1 MEEKDSEARKSM
13 RISDSKFASTI
24 IGMGAAGA
32 RRLGIGTAGAIA
44 LLALSWAGY
53 ALVTWARYG
62 RGGATRTG
70 ALRDPLLDRFLPE
83 YDIHERHETRVAVPA
98 ALTFA
103 AAREM
108 DLSRSPLVRAIF
120 AGRELMM
127 GASPGE
133 SARPRTLLAQTLA
146 LGWRVLAEEPGR
158 VVVGAVTQPW
168 EADVVFRGLSPEAYT
183 AFEEPAYVKIV
194 WTLEVEP
201 LGDSMSVFRT
211 QTRVATT
218 DTYARSRFRRYW
230 AVFSPGILLIR
241 LESLRLVKADAER
254 RARGAPL
261 RGQQPMSEK
270 PV

>member
-1 MEEKDSEARKSM
+1 MKIPDSELV
-13 RISDSKFASTI
+13 STVR
-24 IGMGAAGA
+24 GVGVAGA
-32 RRLGIGTAGAIA
+32 RRLGIWAAVAIA
-44 LLALSWAGY
+44 LFALSWAGY
-53 ALVTWARYG
+53 ALLTWVRYG
-62 RGGATRTG
+62 RGRSTSAGAQ
-70 ALRDPLLDRFLPE
+70 RDPLLDRFLPE
-83 YDIHERHETRVAVPA
+83 YDIHERHETGVAAPV

-127 GASPGE
+127 GASPDE
-133 SARPRTLLAQTLA
+133 TERPRALLAQTLA

-158 VVVGAVTQPW
+158 VVVVGAVTQPW
-168 EADVVFRGLSPEAYT
+168 EADVIFRGLSPEALA

-201 LGDSMSVFRT
+201 RGDSESVFRT

-218 DTYARSRFRRYW
+218 DAYARSRFRRYW

-254 RARGAPL
+254 RAREAPPW
-261 RGQQPMSEK
+261 GQQPVGESE
-270 PV
+270 PA